1 MINRLRRVLL
11 AVSLA
16 ALPDIATSAA
26 TEPTSPEA
34 VVQAQL
40 EAYNAHDMAAFLAA
54 YADDAQIFEYPA
66 KLLASGKAEMRER
79 YTARFKEIN
88 LHAVVVKRIV
98 MGNVVVDHERVTRT
112 FPEGQGTLDA
122 VLIYEIQSGRIARAW
137 LIPGPKILESK
148 R

>member
-1 MINRLRRVLL
+1 MINTPGGFLL
-11 AVSLA
+11 AVFLA
-16 ALPDIATSAA
+16 ALPEIAPSAPN
-26 TEPTSPEA
+26 EPKSPEA
-34 VVQAQL
+34 VVEAQL

-98 MGNVVVDHERVTRT
+98 MGNMVVDHERVTRT
-112 FPEGQGTLDA
+112 FPEGQGTVDA
-122 VLIYEIQSGRIARAW
+122 VLIYEIQSGKIARAW
-137 LIPGPKILESK
+137 LVPGPKTLESK